1 MHDKVVRRRRAV
13 LALLVALSL
22 LLLTA
27 YFGESSSGGLHA
39 TQRGALEVLAPI
51 QEGANKALKPARD
64 LFGWFG
70 DTLDAQDERDR
81 LATRARLAARRGRAA
96 GGRQP
101 RAPAAQ
107 AGCSRSTRP
116 AAWTSYDPVQ
126 ARVYQRSPS
135 TWYQTATINKGS
147 SDGVAVDDPVV
158 NGQGL
163 VGKVK
168 SVSDGNAVVMLLTD
182 QDFGVSALAAQ
193 ARRARARSRR
203 SPAASGDLLFD
214 LVDDAEDDPQGRPD
228 RHRRHVVAAPAVR
241 LPALD
246 PDRHGQADR
255 ERRGRAGPPHPRGAR
270 RRPAAPRH
278 RPGADRARRQP
289 PSGRDA
295 AAVTLHPRRH
305 RPHRRCSACS
315 QRCCS

>member
-22 LLLTA
+22 FLLTA
-27 YFGESSSGGLHA
+27 YFGESAGGGLHA

-81 LATRARLAARRGRAA
+81 LQRERDTLRSEVAQLQVQNRELEQLKGLQEMNTT
-96 GGRQP
+96 GGLQQY
-101 RAPAAQ
+101 A
-107 AGCSRSTRP
+107 
-116 AAWTSYDPVQ
+116 PVQ
-126 ARVYQRSPS
+126 SRVYQRSPS
-135 TWYQTATINKGS
+135 TWYQTVTINKGS

-182 QDFGVSALAAQ
+182 QDFGVSALAP
-193 ARRARARSRR
+193 RRGEPGSITPIPGAGGDLLLRPRRQRGEDPPGRSRR
-203 SPAASGDLLFD
+203 DRRNLL
-214 LVDDAEDDPQGRPD
+214 
-228 RHRRHVVAAPAVR
+228 AAPARPSTLASILIGTVKR
-241 LPALD
+241 IENGDGDLDRRIHVAPAADLLHLD
-246 PDRHGQADR
+246 IVQVLTKPDANLR
-255 ERRGRAGPPHPRGAR
+255 PTR
-270 RRPAAPRH
+270 RRRH
-278 RPGADRARRQP
+278 DHHRTAIARLALL
-289 PSGRDA
+289 G
-295 AAVTLHPRRH
+295 LCRRS
-305 RPHRRCSACS
+305 CS
-315 QRCCS
+315 

>member
-70 DTLDAQDERDR
+70 EHARR
-81 LATRARLAARRGRAA
+81 PGRARPAGPRARLVARRGRPAR
-96 GGRQP
+96 GRQP
-101 RAPAAQ
+101 RAPAAPGLQ
-107 AGCSRSTRP
+107 QLNTTGGLDQ
-116 AAWTSYDPVQ
+116 YDPLQ
-126 ARVYQRSPS
+126 SRVYQRSPS
-135 TWYQTATINKGS
+135 TWYQTAIINKGS

-163 VGKVK
+163 IGKVK

-182 QDFGVSALAAQ
+182 QDFGVSALAPKRGEPGSITPIPGAG
-193 ARRARARSRR
+193 
-203 SPAASGDLLFD
+203 GDLLFD
-214 LVDDAEDDPQGRPD
+214 LVDNAEDLRKGDLIVTAGTSSRRLPSVYPRSILIGTVKRIESGEGELD
-228 RHRRHVVAAPAVR
+228 RRIHVAPAAD
-241 LPALD
+241 LLHLD
-246 PDRHGQADR
+246 IVQVLTAPDANLRADAGGR
-255 ERRGRAGPPHPRGAR
+255 E
-270 RRPAAPRH
+270 
-278 RPGADRARRQP
+278 ADK
-289 PSGRDA
+289 
-295 AAVTLHPRRH
+295 
-305 RPHRRCSACS
+305 
-315 QRCCS
+315 